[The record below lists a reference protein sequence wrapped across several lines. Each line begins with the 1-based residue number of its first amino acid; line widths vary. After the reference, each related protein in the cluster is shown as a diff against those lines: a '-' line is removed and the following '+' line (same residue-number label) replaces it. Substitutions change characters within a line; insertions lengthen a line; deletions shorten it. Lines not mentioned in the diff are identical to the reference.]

1 MTDPPR
7 PGFLELADYT
17 GVLRRRGWIALA
29 LAGLG
34 ALVSV
39 IYLAVAPARYQAA
52 ADVYVTPNSANQN
65 VVLGSKGT
73 STAVNMDNEA
83 QIVESNTV
91 AVLAARTLHSGM
103 PPQAL
108 LGQVSVSVPANTAV
122 LAITCS
128 APSPASA
135 AACAQAFARGYL
147 TARHATA
154 TNKLAFELTQEQAK
168 AASLE
173 SRSVTLHDQIGRLAP
188 GSADRAQA
196 VLELKTVSAKLDT
209 LRTNISAINA
219 SVNTNPGYI
228 ITSAV
233 PPSSAASPQ
242 PLLYLP
248 SGLLAGLLA
257 GLAAAFAV
265 DRRDDRIHTVRELD
279 RVNGLPVLYSVD
291 ARRLSPPGAV
301 APARSAAGQGYAE
314 LARAVAAGLGAKD
327 RVLLVAAGSPG
338 PAAGVVAAN
347 LAAALARV
355 RADVILVC
363 ADPRDTMTPALLG
376 VGAARGLA
384 EVLGGTATVAEVT
397 RQAADVSRL
406 EVISPGRDPAAAPG
420 QVRHDVTER
429 LVDGLRRDARYVI
442 ICGLASGDGADTF
455 GLAEFADAALVV
467 LELERTRRPELAA
480 CLRRLDRVQTPVLGA
495 ALLPEISADR
505 GPRRGGAGRASA
517 GRGSA
522 GRGSAGRSS
531 AGRGVRLR
539 FGRAGFDRGHR
550 AATGAGPAR
559 QDQRVS
565 PGPGGSARGSL
576 TRSFPARSAGARRPA
591 GAGRSPGPA
600 RSPGGGRAPDADAGR
615 ASAALADPG
624 RVPPGLRPLPPSR
637 SGRPLRR
644 EPAGPASA
652 QPPWDADDSPWDVA
666 APDHQEPP
674 WDASG
679 PVSKDLSWGVDDPAG
694 RESPHGPSGRSRPE
708 PPWDSA
714 VPAGAAPAGA
724 APAGAA
730 PAGAAPAGAAPAGAG
745 PAARP
750 GPGEPPW
757 AASEPGR
764 PEPAG
769 GPGPAQPPRAEPSR
783 EPARPARPEPPRSAA
798 SPARPGPS
806 GAGASCPGPP
816 WGGTAPSWSEPAW
829 PAGESAGGPGPA
841 QPSRAEPSRGPARPA
856 RPEPPRSAA
865 SPSRPGPSGAGA
877 SRPGPPWGSTM
888 PSWSE
893 PAWPVGEPAWPEP
906 MWGGLDPSRPEPP
919 GGTADPAKSEAPGPA
934 GQQSRS
940 GPPSWGP
947 AETWPWPAAPGDP
960 GANRA
965 RPSDPQDRAA
975 GTG

>member
-7 PGFLELADYT
+7 PDFLEFADYT

-39 IYLAVAPARYQAA
+39 IYLAVAPASYQAT

-91 AVLAARTLHSGM
+91 AVLAARTLHSRI

-128 APSPASA
+128 ASSPGSA

-147 TARHATA
+147 TARHTTA
-154 TNKLAFELTQEQAK
+154 TDKLAFELTQEQAK

-257 GLAAAFAV
+257 GLVAAFAA
-265 DRRDDRIHTVRELD
+265 DRRDDRVHTVREAERLG
-279 RVNGLPVLYSVD
+279 GLPVLYSVD

-301 APARSAAGQGYAE
+301 APARSAAGRGYAE
-314 LARAVAAGLGAKD
+314 LAHAVAAGLGEKD

-406 EVISPGRDPAAAPG
+406 EVITPGRDPAAAPG

-455 GLAEFADAALVV
+455 GLAGFADAALVV
-467 LELERTRRPELAA
+467 LELDRTRRPELAA

-495 ALLPEISADR
+495 ALLPEITADR
-505 GPRRGGAGRASA
+505 GPRRGGAGR
-517 GRGSA
+517 GSA
-522 GRGSAGRSS
+522 SRGG

-550 AATGAGPAR
+550 PAAGAGPAR

-565 PGPGGSARGSL
+565 PGPSGSARGSL
-576 TRSFPARSAGARRPA
+576 TRSFPARSAAASRPASASGPA

-600 RSPGGGRAPDADAGR
+600 RSPGGGRSQGAGTGR
-615 ASAALADPG
+615 AG
-624 RVPPGLRPLPPSR
+624 LPPRWPTPAVSR
-637 SGRPLRR
+637 R
-644 EPAGPASA
+644 AC
-652 QPPWDADDSPWDVA
+652 
-666 APDHQEPP
+666 
-674 WDASG
+674 
-679 PVSKDLSWGVDDPAG
+679 
-694 RESPHGPSGRSRPE
+694 GRSRRP
-708 PPWDSA
+708 
-714 VPAGAAPAGA
+714 APAGS
-724 APAGAA
+724 PAGS
-730 PAGAAPAGAAPAGAG
+730 
-745 PAARP
+745 
-750 GPGEPPW
+750 PP
-757 AASEPGR
+757 S
-764 PEPAG
+764 
-769 GPGPAQPPRAEPSR
+769 PR
-783 EPARPARPEPPRSAA
+783 
-798 SPARPGPS
+798 
-806 GAGASCPGPP
+806 
-816 WGGTAPSWSEPAW
+816 
-829 PAGESAGGPGPA
+829 
-841 QPSRAEPSRGPARPA
+841 Q
-856 RPEPPRSAA
+856 
-865 SPSRPGPSGAGA
+865 PSRPGTRTTRPGTRPRRTIR
-877 SRPGPPWGSTM
+877 SRPGM
-888 PSWSE
+888 PAARSARTCPGARTIPRAGNRRTDRPDG
-893 PAWPVGEPAWPEP
+893 PA
-906 MWGGLDPSRPEPP
+906 PSRPGTPRPRPARRAGWGRPGRPP
-919 GGTADPAKSEAPGPA
+919 GTWRTAVGGK
-934 GQQSRS
+934 
-940 GPPSWGP
+940 
-947 AETWPWPAAPGDP
+947 
-960 GANRA
+960 RA
-965 RPSDPQDRAA
+965 RPPGASL
-975 GTG
+975 GTGTSAATPR

>member
-7 PGFLELADYT
+7 PDFLELADYT

-39 IYLAVAPARYQAA
+39 VYLAVAPASYQAT

-91 AVLAARTLHSGM
+91 AVLAARTLRSRM
-103 PPQAL
+103 APQAL
-108 LGQVSVSVPANTAV
+108 LGQVSVLVPANTAV

-128 APSPASA
+128 ASSPGSA

-147 TARHATA
+147 TARHTTA
-154 TNKLAFELTQEQAK
+154 TDKLAFELTQEQAK

-233 PPSSAASPQ
+233 PPPSAASPQ

-257 GLAAAFAV
+257 GLVAAFAA
-265 DRRDDRIHTVRELD
+265 DRRDDRVHTVRELD

-301 APARSAAGQGYAE
+301 APARSAAGRGYAE
-314 LARAVAAGLGAKD
+314 LAHAVAAGLGEKD
-327 RVLLVAAGSPG
+327 QVLLVAAGSPG

-397 RQAADVSRL
+397 RQAADVSGL
-406 EVISPGRDPAAAPG
+406 EVITPGRDPATAPS

-429 LVDGLRRDARYVI
+429 LVGGLRRDARYVI

-455 GLAEFADAALVV
+455 GLAGFADAALVV
-467 LELERTRRPELAA
+467 IELDRTRRPELAA

-495 ALLPEISADR
+495 ALLPGITADR
-505 GPRRGGAGRASA
+505 VPRRGGAGRGGADRGGA
-517 GRGSA
+517 GRG
-522 GRGSAGRSS
+522 G
-531 AGRGVRLR
+531 RLR

-550 AATGAGPAR
+550 PAAGAGPAR

-565 PGPGGSARGSL
+565 PGPSGSARGSL
-576 TRSFPARSAGARRPA
+576 TRSFPARSAAASGPASASGPA

-600 RSPGGGRAPDADAGR
+600 RSPGGGRAQDAGTGAGR

-637 SGRPLRR
+637 SGRQPRW
-644 EPAGPASA
+644 EPAEPASA
-652 QPPWDADDSPWDVA
+652 QPPWDADDSPWDA
-666 APDHQEPP
+666 DAPDHQEPP

-679 PVSKDLSWGVDDPAG
+679 PVSKDLSWGADDPAG
-694 RESPHGPSGRSRPE
+694 RESPNGPSGRSRPE
-708 PPWDSA
+708 SPWDSA
-714 VPAGAAPAGA
+714 APAGTGPA
-724 APAGAA
+724 DVAPPGTG
-730 PAGAAPAGAAPAGAG
+730 PTGAG

-764 PEPAG
+764 PEPAW
-769 GPGPAQPPRAEPSR
+769 GPGPAQPPRAEPLPG
-783 EPARPARPEPPRSAA
+783 PARPSRPEPPRSAA
-798 SPARPGPS
+798 GPSRPGSS
-806 GAGASCPGPP
+806 GAGASRPEPP
-816 WGGTAPSWSEPAW
+816 WGSTAPSWSEPAW
-829 PAGESAGGPGPA
+829 PVSES
-841 QPSRAEPSRGPARPA
+841 
-856 RPEPPRSAA
+856 
-865 SPSRPGPSGAGA
+865 
-877 SRPGPPWGSTM
+877 
-888 PSWSE
+888 
-893 PAWPVGEPAWPEP
+893 AWPEP

-919 GGTADPAKSEAPGPA
+919 GGTADPAKSEAPRA
-934 GQQSRS
+934 GDQQSRS
-940 GPPSWGP
+940 GPPSWRP
-947 AETWPWPAAPGDP
+947 TETWPLPTAPRDP
-960 GANRA
+960 GAPRA
-965 RPSDPQDRAA
+965 RPSDPQDRAT

>member
-7 PGFLELADYT
+7 PDFLELADYT

-39 IYLAVAPARYQAA
+39 VYLAVAPASYQAT

-91 AVLAARTLHSGM
+91 AVLAARTLRSRM
-103 PPQAL
+103 APQAL

-128 APSPASA
+128 ASSPGSA

-147 TARHATA
+147 TARHTTA
-154 TNKLAFELTQEQAK
+154 TDKLAFELTQEQAK

-257 GLAAAFAV
+257 GLVAAFAA
-265 DRRDDRIHTVRELD
+265 DRRDDRVHTVRELD

-301 APARSAAGQGYAE
+301 APGRGYAE
-314 LARAVAAGLGAKD
+314 LAHAVAAGLGGED

-397 RQAADVSRL
+397 RQAADVSGL
-406 EVISPGRDPAAAPG
+406 EVITPGRDPATAPS

-429 LVDGLRRDARYVI
+429 LVGGLRRDARYVI

-455 GLAEFADAALVV
+455 GLAGFADAALVV
-467 LELERTRRPELAA
+467 IELDRTRRPELAA

-495 ALLPEISADR
+495 ALLPGITADR
-505 GPRRGGAGRASA
+505 VPRRGGAGRGGA
-517 GRGSA
+517 GRG
-522 GRGSAGRSS
+522 G
-531 AGRGVRLR
+531 RLR

-550 AATGAGPAR
+550 PAAGAGPAR

-565 PGPGGSARGSL
+565 PGPSGSARGSL
-576 TRSFPARSAGARRPA
+576 TRSFPARSAAASGPASASGPA

-600 RSPGGGRAPDADAGR
+600 RSPGGGRAQDAGTGAGR

-637 SGRPLRR
+637 SGRQPRW
-644 EPAGPASA
+644 EPAEPASA
-652 QPPWDADDSPWDVA
+652 QPPWDADDSPWDA
-666 APDHQEPP
+666 DAPDHQEPP

-679 PVSKDLSWGVDDPAG
+679 PVSKDLSWGADDPAG
-694 RESPHGPSGRSRPE
+694 RESPNGPSGRSRPE
-708 PPWDSA
+708 SPWDSA
-714 VPAGAAPAGA
+714 APAGTGPA
-724 APAGAA
+724 DVAPPGTG
-730 PAGAAPAGAAPAGAG
+730 PTGAG

-764 PEPAG
+764 PEPAW
-769 GPGPAQPPRAEPSR
+769 GPGPAQPPRAEPLPG
-783 EPARPARPEPPRSAA
+783 PAGPSRPEPPRSAA
-798 SPARPGPS
+798 GPSRPGSS
-806 GAGASCPGPP
+806 GAGASRPEPP
-816 WGGTAPSWSEPAW
+816 WGSTAPSWSEPAW
-829 PAGESAGGPGPA
+829 PVSES
-841 QPSRAEPSRGPARPA
+841 
-856 RPEPPRSAA
+856 
-865 SPSRPGPSGAGA
+865 
-877 SRPGPPWGSTM
+877 
-888 PSWSE
+888 
-893 PAWPVGEPAWPEP
+893 AWPEP

-919 GGTADPAKSEAPGPA
+919 GGTADPAKSEAPRA
-934 GQQSRS
+934 GDQQSRS
-940 GPPSWGP
+940 GPPPWRP
-947 AETWPWPAAPGDP
+947 AETWPLPTAPRDP
-960 GANRA
+960 GAPRA
-965 RPSDPQDRAA
+965 RPSDPQDRAT